1 MLLPHFGKSY
11 ASFWNCPQEKWKDP
25 GASVAVRLPA
35 QSSHSREIWT
45 LSRLGQRSS
54 LPFHRGFT
62 LLELVIVMTLLAI
75 IGGIA
80 MPRYTASLAHH
91 RAEAAARRIAADL
104 AYLRQQAR
112 FTSSSKTIAFD
123 LATHQYSGSITTVSL
138 GDDPYKAVILSVDFG
153 GDAEIV
159 FDGYGI
165 PDSGGTVLI
174 QAGHRQKTITLDGD
188 SGRVTVQ

>member
-1 MLLPHFGKSY
+1 M
-11 ASFWNCPQEKWKDP
+11 PQ
-25 GASVAVRLPA
+25 
-35 QSSHSREIWT
+35 
-45 LSRLGQRSS
+45 LGQPSS
-54 LPFHRGFT
+54 SPLRRGFS
-62 LLELVIVMTLLAI
+62 LLELVIVMALLAI

-123 LATHQYSGSITTVSL
+123 LATHQYSGSITTVML
-138 GDDPYKAVILSVDFG
+138 GNEPYEAVILSVDFG

-159 FDGYGI
+159 FDGYGN
-165 PDSGGTVLI
+165 PDSGGMVLI
-174 QAGHRQKTITLDGD
+174 QAGHRQKTITVDGD

>member
-1 MLLPHFGKSY
+1 ML
-11 ASFWNCPQEKWKDP
+11 NIPQHRAGSP
-25 GASVAVRLPA
+25 
-35 QSSHSREIWT
+35 
-45 LSRLGQRSS
+45 
-54 LPFHRGFT
+54 RGFT
-62 LLELVIVMTLLAI
+62 LIELVIVMTLLTI

-80 MPRYTASLAHH
+80 LPRYTASLAHH
-91 RAEAAARRIAADL
+91 RAAAAARRIAADL
-104 AYLRQQAR
+104 AYVRQQAR

-123 LATHQYSGSITTVSL
+123 LATHQYSGSITAVAL
-138 GDDPYKAVILSVDFG
+138 GDDPYKVALLSVDFG

-159 FDGYGI
+159 FDGYGN

>member
-1 MLLPHFGKSY
+1 ML
-11 ASFWNCPQEKWKDP
+11 NIPQHRAGSP
-25 GASVAVRLPA
+25 
-35 QSSHSREIWT
+35 
-45 LSRLGQRSS
+45 
-54 LPFHRGFT
+54 RGFT
-62 LLELVIVMTLLAI
+62 LIELVIVMTLLAI

-80 MPRYTASLAHH
+80 LPRYTASLAHH

-104 AYLRQQAR
+104 AYVRQQAR

-123 LATHQYSGSITTVSL
+123 LATHQYSGSITAVAL
-138 GDDPYKAVILSVDFG
+138 GDDPYKAALLSVDFG

-159 FDGYGI
+159 FDGYGN

-174 QAGHRQKTITLDGD
+174 QAGLRQKTITLDGD

>member
-1 MLLPHFGKSY
+1 MLPSGIVPKKQREDLGE
-11 ASFWNCPQEKWKDP
+11 AV
-25 GASVAVRLPA
+25 SVRQLSAV
-35 QSSHSREIWT
+35 SSGMEIRN

-54 LPFHRGFT
+54 LPLRRSFS

-75 IGGIA
+75 VGGIA

-104 AYLRQQAR
+104 AYVRRQAR

-123 LATHQYSGSITTVSL
+123 MATHQYSGSITPVAL
-138 GDDPYKAVILSVDFG
+138 GEDPYTAVILSVVFG

-159 FDGYGI
+159 FDGFGK
-165 PDSGGTVLI
+165 PDSGGKVRI
-174 QAGHRQKTITLDGD
+174 QAGQRQKTITLDGD
-188 SGRVTVQ
+188 SGRVTVE